1 VNGTDWLRS
10 LIGRKPKHA
19 SGRDETR
26 PAASPD
32 TVAAMFAHANDR
44 PQHMATEYKASARP
58 EPTDDEIEQLHAQLE
73 AVLTPLLGPPSRE
86 QTQRL
91 ADAKAAQVREEKAQ
105 IICPCMV
112 IYSRCYPQLHGTHL
126 QPQP

>member
-86 QTQRL
+86 
-91 ADAKAAQVREEKAQ
+91 EKAQ